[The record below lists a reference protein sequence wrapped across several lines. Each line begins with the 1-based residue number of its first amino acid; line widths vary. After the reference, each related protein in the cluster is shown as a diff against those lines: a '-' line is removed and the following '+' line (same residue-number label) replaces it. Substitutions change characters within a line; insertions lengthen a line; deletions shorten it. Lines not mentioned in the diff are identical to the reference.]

1 MKTRIITGLVLSG
14 LTVLFFSAT
23 SADAAQ
29 VATVA
34 MTELFITIE
43 QSMDG
48 WLDKA
53 GAIALHI
60 LAMTAI
66 IGFGIG
72 IKDLVLAGNLS
83 LDGIVALFVRF
94 AFVVGLLVWLLN
106 APLRLAFITKSI
118 KMIGSRISGQS
129 IDFSSLMD
137 LFQKVVNPLVE
148 FTAGLGWRDIGL
160 IICMTFLIFLIN
172 CLFFLIAATV
182 LVVEIEA
189 IFILIGGLFTASF
202 FVIGYFR
209 DYFMGYI
216 KALVNVGMKMLM
228 LSLCLG
234 TMSNI
239 MGTWPAMIQAQL
251 NDSTGVFSFLMPMA
265 CALIGFYMIVKAVP
279 QYAASILTGMGSHL
293 DGGAVRGAVAAGMGA
308 GMTVYSMSRTLAH
321 GTTSSVSAVSQAAQA
336 YQHTTQAAKDTGAS
350 PTQSRAA
357 GAWDAV
363 KTVFAGSSH
372 GSPRSSG
379 EQIYSDYHRAQE
391 FHRDGSGMSGNGM
404 AVPGSNTTG
413 TTVTGAPDTKSPSPK
428 ASSSIWSN
436 PEGFDPAVNQG
447 KTVDRGDGVGLGFT
461 DTAPGG
467 FSAAANQGKAAQVRP
482 NAEAAQNL
490 YDKSPKQGFGA
501 SDNPYHVGGYEN
513 FGSGHS
519 AANKDAVNPIPPPD
533 DRDSGYKG
541 ERK

>member
-1 MKTRIITGLVLSG
+1 MARRTIAGLL
-14 LTVLFFSAT
+14 LLAATILFFSARH
-23 SADAAQ
+23 ADAAQ

-34 MTELFITIE
+34 MTELFNTIE

-53 GAIALHI
+53 GTIALHI

-83 LDGIVALFVRF
+83 LDGTVALFVRF
-94 AFVVGLLVWLLN
+94 AFIVGLLVWLLN
-106 APLRLAFITKSI
+106 APLRLAMITKSI

-308 GMTVYSMSRTLAH
+308 GMTVYSMSRSLAH

-336 YQHTTQAAKDTGAS
+336 YQHTTQAAKDTGTS
-350 PTQSRAA
+350 NTQSRAA

-363 KTVFAGSSH
+363 KTVFAGASH

-379 EQIYSDYHRAQE
+379 EQIYSDYHRSQE
-391 FHRDGSGMSGNGM
+391 FHRDGGGMSGNGM
-404 AVPGSNTTG
+404 AVPGSSTTG
-413 TTVTGAPDTKSPSPK
+413 PGASGVRGSSPRT
-428 ASSSIWSN
+428 SSGIWSN
-436 PEGFDPAVNQG
+436 PEGFDAAINQG

-482 NAEAAQNL
+482 NAQTAQNL

-501 SDNPYHVGGYEN
+501 SGNPYHVGSYEN
-513 FGSGHS
+513 FGSGYA
-519 AANKDAVNPIPPPD
+519 AANKDAINPTPPPD
-533 DRDSGYKG
+533 DKDNGYRG
-541 ERK
+541 ERV